1 MGRALRWV
9 SAGICSAGRDE
20 GCYSCCQTTA
30 SSAVD
35 DNCLFRISWHHDE
48 AMAAGSTGERPFF
61 EIITS
66 VRYWVI
72 HAVTLPAIFVAG
84 FLFVSTGLAYDAFGT
99 PRPNEYYVGVSE
111 VRPPVVSDRYD
122 SKLQLDDRLSQ
133 LTP

>member
-1 MGRALRWV
+1 
-9 SAGICSAGRDE
+9 
-20 GCYSCCQTTA
+20 
-30 SSAVD
+30 
-35 DNCLFRISWHHDE
+35 
-48 AMAAGSTGERPFF
+48 MAAGSTGERPFF

-72 HAVTLPAIFVAG
+72 HAVTLPAIFLAG

-99 PRPNEYYVGVSE
+99 PRPNEYYVGASE

-122 SKLQLDDRLSQ
+122 SKFQLDDRLSQ